1 MGEAIIAR
9 GETVDPKLIPRYSK
23 VLKTEIITEN
33 TIWEVPGTCMVE
45 EGVSVR
51 IFGGGAGLGGGHGGA
66 SGLMNNTILKNL
78 NSYQRI
84 VINIG
89 IGGIGNNTGGTS
101 TFGNYLSANGG
112 DKNGYGGASGGGT
125 AGDNSDMRYYTPD
138 AGQFGGGGGGSYNYS
153 SRWYMGKGG
162 NGGKWGGGG
171 GGAVNTFNYLPNGA
185 VQIIWHWGIGG
196 QFGGNGSLAVRF
208 DQKYAENG
216 TNIYSL
222 ENITMPDMSIMEY
235 RGLASKLIGGGGG
248 GYGGCGGDPSV
259 YNDGYGGSYSYG
271 FGGGGG
277 YGANGGRGDHTY
289 TGAYIGA
296 GGGGG
301 GYGGK
306 GADASGSSPGG
317 GGGYG
322 SANYGAGG
330 GGKAINGSNGKQG
343 VCIIQYYAKEL
354 V

>member
-9 GETVDPKLIPRYSK
+9 GETVDPKLIPRYGK

-51 IFGGGAGLGGGHGGA
+51 IFGGGGGGSSYGG
-66 SGLMNNTILKNL
+66 GGGGWMNNTILKNL
-78 NSYQRI
+78 NSYQKI

-89 IGGIGNNTGGTS
+89 NGGIGNAGGTT
-101 TFGNYLSANGG
+101 TFGTYLSANGG
-112 DKNGYGGASGGGT
+112 SANGEGGSGGG
-125 AGDNSDMRYYTPD
+125 GYNGGNGRD
-138 AGQFGGGGGGSYNYS
+138 GHQFGGGGGSSYNYRS
-153 SRWYMGKGG
+153 SWNFGKGG
-162 NGGKWGGGG
+162 NGGLWGGAG
-171 GGAVNTFNYLPNGA
+171 GGAWRNL
-185 VQIIWHWGIGG
+185 VQNPDGGYTEYADIGLHG
-196 QFGGNGSLAVRF
+196 KYGGNGGYIAANGRF
-208 DQKYAENG
+208 VAAENG
-216 TNIYSL
+216 TNIYNL
-222 ENITMPDMSIMEY
+222 EDLTMPDTSTMEY
-235 RGLASKLIGGGGG
+235 KGLAGGEGFSGGG
-248 GYGGCGGDPSV
+248 GYGGCGGNASI
-259 YNDGYGGSYSYG
+259 YNPGVSGWSNYYYG

-277 YGANGGRGDHTY
+277 YGANGGNGGDQY
-289 TGAYIGA
+289 TGAYIGG

-306 GADASGSSPGG
+306 GADAYSSSPGG

-330 GGKAINGSNGKQG
+330 GGKAINGMNGKSG